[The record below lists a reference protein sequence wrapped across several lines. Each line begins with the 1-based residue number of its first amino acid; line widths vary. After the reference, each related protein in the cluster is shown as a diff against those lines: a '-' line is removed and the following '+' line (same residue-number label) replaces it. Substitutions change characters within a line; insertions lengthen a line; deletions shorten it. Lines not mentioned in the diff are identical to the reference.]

1 MDVAGVVD
9 FGDFDFDGIVKLR
22 FDSEILPEF
31 QDIMPHWKSRVETP
45 DLTVQKGSVSLRGFR
60 IASEMFVSPGSYQ
73 MLDPN
78 GGLCEIDDERIVY
91 GAPFNTDFLRSNV
104 IKPVINRLIVPKG
117 HFLLRASA
125 LAVGDNIILFPSRHQ
140 VGKTSILLEFMRRG
154 AAFMSNGDI
163 FINRDGKCT
172 LFSKWINLREHHLRI
187 FPDMT
192 ERLYSTKKDR
202 RAGERIMSFYR
213 LGASMEGKNFVSRFA
228 KSNLMSRFYFD
239 HSIPFDR
246 LFPHSIVRETGVV
259 THVFLLERDQHETRV
274 IESRPEKV
282 AELAASMQWVETQ
295 GCHNMLAGLA
305 GLKSATM
312 DEIVRVLAESFDKA
326 SCHTIQ
332 IKESR
337 TGRWVDEVANLIEQ
351 NLN

>member
-9 FGDFDFDGIVKLR
+9 FADFDFDGIVKLR
-22 FDSEILPEF
+22 FDSQILPRLQEK
-31 QDIMPHWKSRVETP
+31 MSHWRNRFGAP
-45 DLTVQKGSVSLRGFR
+45 DLTIEKGLVSPRGFR
-60 IASEMFVSPGSYQ
+60 IALDMFVSPGSYQ

-91 GAPFNTDFLRSNV
+91 GEPFKTDFLSTYV
-104 IKPVINRLIVPKG
+104 IKPVINRFIVPKG

-125 LAVGDNIILFPSRHQ
+125 LAVGDNIIVLPSKRQ

-154 AAFMSNGDI
+154 AAYMANGDI

-172 LFSKWINLREHHLRI
+172 LYSKWINLQEHHLRI
-187 FPDMT
+187 FPDLA

-213 LGASMEGKNFVSRFA
+213 LGASMEGKNFVSRFV
-228 KSNLMSRFYFD
+228 KSNLMSRFPFNQ
-239 HSIPFDR
+239 SIPSDR
-246 LFPHSIVRETGVV
+246 LFPQSRVRETGVV
-259 THVFLLERDQHETRV
+259 THVFLLERDRHETRV

-282 AELAASMQWVETQ
+282 AELAAAMQWVETQ

-305 GLKSATM
+305 GLKTGTM
-312 DEIVRVLAESFDKA
+312 DDVVGVLVESFDKA

-332 IKESR
+332 IKESQ

-351 NLN
+351 NLS